1 LIAGCNAGSTREVID
16 FALGARELGYD
27 AILLS
32 VPHTSRPS
40 QPELAAHFEPV
51 AKEVGLPEQR
61 SGRHRAPEAEAGRR
75 VSEVA
80 STRPRASSAC
90 TARNRVAEIRI
101 RVSNPCLGTVAIG
114 TSASR

>member
-1 LIAGCNAGSTREVID
+1 MIAGCNAGSTREVID

-51 AKEVGLPEQR
+51 AKEVGLPSSSTNARAGVEKQR
-61 SGRHRAPEAEAGRR
+61 W
-75 VSEVA
+75 
-80 STRPRASSAC
+80 
-90 TARNRVAEIRI
+90 
-101 RVSNPCLGTVAIG
+101 GT
-114 TSASR
+114 T